1 MQNTIQKFWQ
11 SSVVLRN
18 QVFCLK
24 IWKVSRALTIL
35 QFDIFCWN
43 FAHVFYL
50 LMSTIECVGFLK
62 VYLDLELFGKIRKDL
77 VSTHSFFTLLSITQD
92 LNKIKKKSHTSE
104 GGVHL
109 RISFW
114 HLLINLENPKKSEFW
129 KNEKIAGYIIILHM
143 CTKNHNHMWYS
154 SWDTEWDN
162 IFLSFWTIFCP
173 LTLLTQKIKFL
184 QK

>member
-11 SSVVLRN
+11 SFVVLRN

-92 LNKIKKKSHTSE
+92 LNKIKKITHIWRWGTPQN
-104 GGVHL
+104 
-109 RISFW
+109 F
-114 HLLINLENPKKSEFW
+114 LLAFIDKPWKPKKVRILKKW
-129 KNEKIAGYIIILHM
+129 KN
-143 CTKNHNHMWYS
+143 
-154 SWDTEWDN
+154 SWIYHHFTHVYQKPQSYVVQ
-162 IFLSFWTIFCP
+162 FLRYRVRQVFFCHFGP
-173 LTLLTQKIKFL
+173 FFALWPS
-184 QK
+184 